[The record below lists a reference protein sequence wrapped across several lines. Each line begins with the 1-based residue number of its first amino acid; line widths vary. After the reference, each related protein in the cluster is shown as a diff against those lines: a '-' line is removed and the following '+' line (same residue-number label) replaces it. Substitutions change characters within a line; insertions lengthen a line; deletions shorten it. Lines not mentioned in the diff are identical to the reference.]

1 MPNFS
6 GIELTF
12 VGEWIVMTL
21 SFIAVGVYIAQ
32 NVVRPIRKIE
42 KLLCDVY
49 GDPETGRR
57 GLVQRVNDLE
67 VLVDELEK

>member
-1 MPNFS
+1 MPSFS
-6 GIELTF
+6 GVEITF
-12 VGEWIVMTL
+12 VGEWLVMML

-49 GDPETGRR
+49 GDVDTGRP
-57 GLVQRVNDLE
+57 GLVQRVSDLE
-67 VLVDELEK
+67 DRVDELEK